1 MDPAWFLLLLPLLAA
16 AVIILFTRK
25 WKTLSSAI
33 SVGSAAAAFLISL
46 SLLGSDDEKILHFRW
61 MEIGDLRI
69 DIGILLDGLSRSMLF
84 TVTTVGLLIHIYSLG
99 YMKND
104 EGKSRYFAGLSLFMF
119 SMTGIVLAENFIMMF
134 IFWELV
140 GASSYILIGHWFTRN
155 PPVEAAKKAFIT
167 NRIGDFGFLV
177 GILLIWS
184 LTGSLAFSGIE
195 EGLPAAAAYPS
206 ALGVAVLCLF
216 CGAVGKSAQ
225 LPLHVWL
232 PDAMEGPT
240 PVSALIHAATM
251 VAAGV
256 YMLARIGFL
265 LAAAPSAVLIAW
277 IGALTALFAA
287 VVATQ
292 QDDIKR
298 ILAYSTLSQLGYMI
312 MAAGLLATQAAMF
325 HLFTHAFFKALLFLG
340 AGAVIHACRHEQNIW
355 KMGGLRK
362 TMPLTFVTFA
372 IGTAALAA
380 VPYVT
385 SGFFS
390 KEYILDAAWS
400 QENRALFWIAALVA
414 FLTPFY
420 MTRLLLVAFF
430 GRPRSRPV
438 EQAREVP
445 LVMALPLLLLA
456 VPSIAI
462 AWFSG
467 LLDWIQIP
475 RPEHHTTH
483 PMVLTVSILALLG
496 GAGLAFLFYRERDS
510 EPFRAGPIADKFYF
524 DELYDGLVRHVQ
536 GGLASLSAFLDRSV
550 IDGIAVKGIGRI
562 AAGTGYLLR
571 LIQVGNIQAYAF
583 LFGMGVVL
591 TIFLLLAL

>member
-1 MDPAWFLLLLPLLAA
+1 MEPAWFLLLLPLLAA

-33 SVGSAAAAFLISL
+33 SVGAAAVAFLISL
-46 SLLGSDDEKILHFRW
+46 GLLGRNDEQVLAFRW

-69 DIGILLDGLSRSMLF
+69 DIGILLDGLSRSMMF
-84 TVTTVGLLIHIYSLG
+84 TVTTVGLIIHIYSLG
-99 YMKND
+99 YMRND

-140 GASSYILIGHWFTRN
+140 GVSSYVLIGHWFTRN

-184 LTGSLAFSGIE
+184 LTGSLAFSGIQ

-206 ALGVAVLCLF
+206 ALAIAVLCLF

-265 LAAAPSAVLIAW
+265 LAAAAPSAVLIAW
-277 IGALTALFAA
+277 IGGLTALFAA

-340 AGAVIHACRHEQNIW
+340 AGAVIHACHHEQNIW

-362 TMPLTFVTFA
+362 NMPLTFATFA
-372 IGTAALAA
+372 IGTAALVA

-400 QENRALFWIAALVA
+400 QNGNLFWIAAIVA

-420 MTRLLLVAFF
+420 MIRLLLVAFF
-430 GRPRSRPV
+430 GRARSRHV

-445 LVMALPLLLLA
+445 LVMGVPLLLLA

-467 LLDWIQIP
+467 LIEWIQIP
-475 RPEHHTTH
+475 HPEHHATH
-483 PMVLTVSILALLG
+483 PIVLTVSILALLG
-496 GAGLAFLFYRERDS
+496 GGGLAILFYRERAS
-510 EPFRAGPIADKFYF
+510 EPFRAAPVADKFYF
-524 DELYDGLVRHVQ
+524 DELYDGLVRYIQ

-583 LFGMGVVL
+583 LFGMGVIL